1 MAQYKIIP
9 IKLKDANIFVAQ
21 NHRHNKPVDHRSHR
35 FSLGLLNGEE
45 LIGVAIAGLPIARK
59 QDDGKTLEIMRVCV
73 KEGNPNANSMLY
85 GRVRRIAGLMGY
97 ERIITYTLQSES
109 ASSLKGVGAVKEA
122 EINRPSKWSRPARP
136 RIEQNVYKEKKVRW
150 NLPPLNQPTAPS
162 PSQEN
167 DRSPE
172 PEEAKRV

>member
-21 NHRHNKPVDHRSHR
+21 NHRHNKPIDHRSHR

-73 KEGNPNANSMLY
+73 KEGHPNANSMLY

-150 NLPPLNQPTAPS
+150 NLPPLNQSREARAR
-162 PSQEN
+162 QES
-167 DRSPE
+167 DRGSE
-172 PEEAKRV
+172 PEEAQRV